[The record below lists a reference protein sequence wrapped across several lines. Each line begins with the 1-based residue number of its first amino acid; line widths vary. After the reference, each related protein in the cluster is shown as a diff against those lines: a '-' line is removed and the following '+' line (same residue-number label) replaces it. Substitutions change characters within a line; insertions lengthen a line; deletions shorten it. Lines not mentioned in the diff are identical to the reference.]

1 MIPIMTPKMI
11 RIGTEAALVLGSA
24 GLLLELVQSN
34 SWAVIL
40 LAVAAL
46 AWLQVRRSH

>member
-1 MIPIMTPKMI
+1 MSPKMI
-11 RIGTEAALVLGSA
+11 RIAAEVALVLGTA

-46 AWLQVRRSH
+46 AWLQVRRQ

>member
-1 MIPIMTPKMI
+1 MSTTTI
-11 RIGTEAALVLGSA
+11 RIAAEIALVLGTA

-46 AWLQVRRSH
+46 AWLQVRRQ